1 MLKVGLVGL
10 GSMGNAHLQCYQRLE
25 SDGIAK
31 VVAIC
36 DIDEKKLKGMQVEG
50 NIAVGDG
57 EIDFSKFNFY
67 QYFDEMVEK
76 EELDYV
82 DLCLPTFLH
91 AQYSIKGM
99 SLGLDV
105 FCEKPMALSSEECA
119 EMIAASKKY
128 DKQLMIGQTLRFF
141 PSYCYLK
148 ELVDTKKYG
157 EVTGAYFFRGGG
169 TPRWSW
175 ENWLLRKEK
184 SGGCILDQHIHD
196 VDTINWIFGKP
207 KAVTSNGNTVFPE
220 SKYDIVS
227 TRYLYE
233 DGKVICAEDDW
244 SINGDFGFEMRF
256 RVNFENGTLIYEN
269 DQVTEYPHD
278 GEKFVP
284 DFSSE
289 SGYYIELRY
298 FAEQLAKK
306 ESVNGVISLESAAE
320 TVYIAEKE
328 IQSCDL
334 NGEVV
339 AL

>member
-10 GSMGNAHLQCYQRLE
+10 GSMGNVHLQRYLRLE
-25 SDGIAK
+25 GEGIAK

-36 DIDEKKLKGMQVEG
+36 DVDQKKHRGVQVEG
-50 NIAVGDG
+50 NISVGEG
-57 EIDFSKFNFY
+57 EIDFSGIKFY
-67 QYFDEMVEK
+67 HDYEEMIEK
-76 EELDYV
+76 EALDYV

-91 AQYSIKGM
+91 APYSIKGM

-105 FCEKPMALSSEECA
+105 FCEKPMALSSAECA
-119 EMIAASKKY
+119 EMIAATKEY

-141 PSYCYLK
+141 PSYDYLR

-169 TPRWSW
+169 TPLWSW
-175 ENWLLRKEK
+175 DNWLLKKEK
-184 SGGCILDQHIHD
+184 SGGCLLDQHIHD
-196 VDTINWIFGKP
+196 VDTINWLFGKP
-207 KAVTSNGNTVFPE
+207 VSVTSNGRNVFPE
-220 SKYDIVS
+220 SGYDIVS

-233 DGKVICAEDDW
+233 DGKVVTAEDDW
-244 SINGDFGFEMRF
+244 TINGEFGFEMRF
-256 RVNFENGTLIYEN
+256 RVNFEKGALIYEN
-269 DQVTEYPHD
+269 GEVTEYPHE
-278 GEKFVP
+278 GEKFIP

-289 SGYYIELRY
+289 NGYYLELKY

-306 ESVNGVISLESAAE
+306 ESVNGVIPLESAAD